1 MKLKE
6 VLKTSG
12 KSGRIKIERKSVPI
26 DKLDS
31 MLNYQRDIDMAFVE
45 EKSRDDV
52 FRESEVS
59 VVLVSVRPDG
69 SMKVCDGQH
78 TIAILKRRG
87 YTMVQCELRYGLT
100 EQEENDWFNIE
111 NTKRRGQSRKR
122 TLTAQINGTYE
133 NNKDEQDFNNCVKSL
148 GFKLDIYGEESGND
162 FRIGCPAK
170 LLGIYKEYISNE
182 KKEEFIECLDIV
194 KSCFNGDP
202 VSLHW
207 SFLRGMFDFYET
219 YLDKFDRKRLIEV
232 LSRENIRDIKK
243 DAESDIRTKKTSMKY
258 AKLFV
263 EKYNYKLPKKNQLK
277 MSKLDDQAGDNLPN
291 YVKIPR
297 EIIYNKELGDKR
309 VIIFSYLCS
318 RRALDDTVAFSISEL
333 CHWSYLK
340 PNYHDG
346 KINHKYLEM
355 LESLSH
361 YDYFKSY
368 PDFEKLAKEKKNST
382 DYYNIQINTEKF
394 DIPDNFGIIYFDE
407 LEKILNFKEELKGV
421 KINDEEIDLLRM
433 SSAYILLFLSYLR
446 VNMNRN
452 PDKPLCCYR
461 LYQKITED
469 IGLSERYISR
479 IVEMLDVM
487 DIIKFQEGKRIRYK
501 KQDDKYGFLTTP
513 KAFADYRHFVKDEN
527 GNQIIDYAYDYKIE
541 IQKQLD
547 ILEESQKKMQKQIVD
562 IIVSQQTFYSKGELL
577 CQLQTKNY

>member
-263 EKYNYKLPKKNQLK
+263 EKYNYKLPKKKQLK
-277 MSKLDDQAGDNLPN
+277 MSKLDDQAGEHLPN

-318 RRALDDTVAFSISEL
+318 RRTLDDTVAFSISEL
-333 CHWSYLK
+333 CHWSHLK

-346 KINHKYLEM
+346 KINHKYLEV
-355 LESLSH
+355 LELLSH